1 MRKRVLLLLILV
13 LITMM
18 PTYALSLTNPSD
30 ELELE
35 NTLLSNAAK
44 LKEIVEQL
52 QAKESKNTWAPN
64 PEQIEKESG
73 KLGILEYA
81 SHLETIVKSLNLG
94 RVYTVPYIVHILN

>member
-52 QAKESKNTWAPN
+52 QLNGAGDKSTTYSEHMVMGSNNAD
-64 PEQIEKESG
+64 
-73 KLGILEYA
+73 ILEIA
-81 SHLETIVKSLNLG
+81 SHLEGIIKSLN
-94 RVYTVPYIVHILN
+94 VIKVAKTTCIIHTLN

>member
-18 PTYALSLTNPSD
+18 PTYAFAPTNPSD

-35 NTLLSNAAK
+35 DTLLADATK